1 MNRLGRDRVKGIFA
15 DGGEQLV
22 RRETGEEES
31 VKVRYDEGVAT
42 HIDPEPCIVV
52 REGRG
57 EASAGAHTGQPL
69 SRESHS
75 SRVPT
80 LLIEW
85 KATRSSS
92 LSQVVDRPGV
102 VEDPGTHA
110 CSLNGNREISR
121 LAEPPRTA
129 SVRIGKAR
137 SRSR

>member
-1 MNRLGRDRVKGIFA
+1 M
-15 DGGEQLV
+15 Q
-22 RRETGEEES
+22 
-31 VKVRYDEGVAT
+31 VRYDEGVA
-42 HIDPEPCIVV
+42 IRVGPEPCTVV
-52 REGRG
+52 REDKG
-57 EASAGAHTGQPL
+57 EASAGERVGQLL

-85 KATRSSS
+85 KATRSTS

-102 VEDPGTHA
+102 VEDPDTHA
-110 CSLNGNREISR
+110 RSMNGNPEISR
-121 LAEPPRTA
+121 LAEPPQAA

>member
-1 MNRLGRDRVKGIFA
+1 M
-15 DGGEQLV
+15 Q
-22 RRETGEEES
+22 
-31 VKVRYDEGVAT
+31 VRYDEGVA
-42 HIDPEPCIVV
+42 IRVDPEPCIVV

-85 KATRSSS
+85 KATRVAAP
-92 LSQVVDRPGV
+92 SQAAVRPGV

-110 CSLNGNREISR
+110 RSSNGNREISR
-121 LAEPPRTA
+121 LAGPSQA
-129 SVRIGKAR
+129 VSVRIGKAR

>member
-1 MNRLGRDRVKGIFA
+1 V
-15 DGGEQLV
+15 Q
-22 RRETGEEES
+22 
-31 VKVRYDEGVAT
+31 VRYDEGVA
-42 HIDPEPCIVV
+42 IRVGPEPCIVV
-52 REGRG
+52 REDRG
-57 EASAGAHTGQPL
+57 EASVGERAGQPL

-85 KATRSSS
+85 KATQSTS

-110 CSLNGNREISR
+110 RSLNGNREISR
-121 LAEPPRTA
+121 LAAPPQA
-129 SVRIGKAR
+129 VSVRIGKAR

>member
-1 MNRLGRDRVKGIFA
+1 M
-15 DGGEQLV
+15 QV
-22 RRETGEEES
+22 RH
-31 VKVRYDEGVAT
+31 DEGVA
-42 HIDPEPCIVV
+42 IRVDPEPCIPA

-57 EASAGAHTGQPL
+57 EASAGVRAGQPS

-85 KATRSSS
+85 KATRVAAPSRA
-92 LSQVVDRPGV
+92 VTRPGV

-110 CSLNGNREISR
+110 RSSNGNREISL
-121 LAEPPRTA
+121 LAEPPQTA

>member
-1 MNRLGRDRVKGIFA
+1 M
-15 DGGEQLV
+15 Q
-22 RRETGEEES
+22 
-31 VKVRYDEGVAT
+31 VRYDEGVA
-42 HIDPEPCIVV
+42 IRVGPEPCIVV
-52 REGRG
+52 REDRG
-57 EASAGAHTGQPL
+57 EASVGEHVGQPL

-85 KATRSSS
+85 KATRSTS

-110 CSLNGNREISR
+110 RSLNGNREISR
-121 LAEPPRTA
+121 LTEPQQA
-129 SVRIGKAR
+129 ALVRIGKAR